1 MTIVL
6 MPVEGSNDRKLA
18 EQIENSIL
26 SEEQIKQMR
35 IDGAMF
41 LQPTDFMDMCNN
53 QEINLEEYWVSY
65 IKNQKTL

>member
-18 EQIENSIL
+18 EQIENCLL

-53 QEINLEEYWVSY
+53 QEIYMEEYWLSY
-65 IKNQKTL
+65 IKN